1 MWFKG
6 CLPEDV
12 AWASITHSH
21 CLVLHS
27 KRTGHFTSVTTSYY
41 FSALEIPTHV
51 LFIEYISVFELGDAA
66 AKDSESFLSGSYH
79 DHAVE

>member
-51 LFIEYISVFELGDAA
+51 LFIEYISVFELEMQLL
-66 AKDSESFLSGSYH
+66 KIQNHSFLVH
-79 DHAVE
+79 IMTTQ